1 MAEDSNTFL
10 VIDGVPVEDVEAD
23 DYSAYEEEYS
33 VSERMISG
41 RRVEELGAV
50 YWVVEVNY
58 SAIDIDTLAALQAQL
73 RTRREHQLF
82 FLPSTGGTG
91 MVSGVFHL
99 TARPK
104 PSLNNWRNG
113 GAPGWHG
120 VTLRFEEVEGHD

>member
-58 SAIDIDTLAALQAQL
+58 SAINIDTLAALQAQL
-73 RTRREHQLF
+73 RTRPGASALF
-82 FLPSTGGTG
+82 S
-91 MVSGVFHL
+91 
-99 TARPK
+99 A
-104 PSLNNWRNG
+104 
-113 GAPGWHG
+113 
-120 VTLRFEEVEGHD
+120 

>member
-33 VSERMISG
+33 VSERMISS

-58 SAIDIDTLAALQAQL
+58 SAINIDTLAALQAQL
-73 RTRREHQLF
+73 RTRPGASALF
-82 FLPSTGGTG
+82 SAQHRRDGH
-91 MVSGVFHL
+91 GVRSIPPDRPAEAL
-99 TARPK
+99 TAQLAR
-104 PSLNNWRNG
+104 WRR
-113 GAPGWHG
+113 ARLAWRYPP
-120 VTLRFEEVEGHD
+120 L